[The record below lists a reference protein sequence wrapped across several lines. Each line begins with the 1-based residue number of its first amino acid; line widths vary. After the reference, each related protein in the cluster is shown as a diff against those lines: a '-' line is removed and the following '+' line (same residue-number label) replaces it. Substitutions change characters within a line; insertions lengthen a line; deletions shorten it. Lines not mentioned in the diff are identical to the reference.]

1 MRIPNLSW
9 LRAAALFASFFAANA
24 ALAERESG
32 GSPAGLAEQ
41 DVQSACAWNDDADAS
56 GICQGGL
63 LRWRLCEQG
72 IRSEHLP
79 YVEVS
84 GCFLRSF

>member
-1 MRIPNLSW
+1 MPIPDLRWLSG
-9 LRAAALFASFFAANA
+9 AALFASLFATNA
-24 ALAERESG
+24 ALAEQEY
-32 GSPAGLAEQ
+32 GSPPAGLAEQ
-41 DVQSACAWNDDADAS
+41 DVESACAWNDDADAS

-84 GCFLRSF
+84 ACFLRSF